1 MTLVYYQ
8 SQVLSGTAPMPKD
21 ILFPQQASH
30 QSVLALTGMLACPD
44 ARIPP
49 PIVPRR
55 QKWLG
60 GDVGW
65 APS

>member
-1 MTLVYYQ
+1 
-8 SQVLSGTAPMPKD
+8 MPKD
-21 ILFPQQASH
+21 ILFPQKASH

-49 PIVPRR
+49 PNVPRR

-60 GDVGW
+60 EDVGW
-65 APS
+65 APN